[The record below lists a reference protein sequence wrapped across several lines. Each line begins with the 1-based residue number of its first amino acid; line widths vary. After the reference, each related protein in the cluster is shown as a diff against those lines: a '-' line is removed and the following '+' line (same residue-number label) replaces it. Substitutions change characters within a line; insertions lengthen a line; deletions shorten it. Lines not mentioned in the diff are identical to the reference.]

1 MVPIGLVYSIHDST
15 EIAIQKMIEA
25 SQRMIDVNSQVPG
38 EASEG
43 WGINPAVKRH
53 LELGNSGSA
62 VFDIGRGERLQTYQ
76 PIYVA
81 DNPTYFLQV
90 ATPTETIYSN
100 IEEALADNRIQEFSL
115 LAGTT
120 VAIAV
125 LIAFLARWNVILTR
139 EVKKRT
145 QTLEEEFEEMKSYLE
160 RVENEL
166 SKHR

>member
-1 MVPIGLVYSIHDST
+1 
-15 EIAIQKMIEA
+15 MIDA
-25 SQRMIDVNSQVPG
+25 SQRMITMHTQVPG
-38 EASEG
+38 EARKG

-53 LELGNSGSA
+53 LELGNLGST

-145 QTLEEEFEEMKSYLE
+145 QTLEEEFEKMKSYLE
-160 RVENEL
+160 RV
-166 SKHR
+166 